1 MLFALQVCMSEY
13 RLAAAFAP
21 TTLSLKSQFFRLEKQ
36 FHKRAYRHLVVM
48 ESSIRMAGADTC
60 ETMPRPRIIEVVASR
75 QTLIG
80 FRHRLSSLHNYK
92 PWRNRSRSS
101 FGL

>member
-1 MLFALQVCMSEY
+1 MSEY
-13 RLAAAFAP
+13 IVAAARAP
-21 TTLSLKSQFFRLEKQ
+21 RGEPANIQFDLLEKQ
-36 FHKRAYRHLVVM
+36 FHKRSYRYFVVM

-80 FRHRLSSLHNYK
+80 FRHRLSSLHNYR
-92 PWRNRSRSS
+92 PCRNRSRSS